1 MYHLRLHLLFLL
13 LSLSAV
19 GQQIPIQ
26 FALTDTAGIELQN
39 RTVDVKATLTSDT
52 TSFSP
57 EYQET
62 QSVTTNDFGI
72 ASFWIGEGNTTMSSS
87 NSSIN
92 TNWLNPNID
101 YFIVLQVD
109 STGFGYNDLA
119 TIRYQLPLVAVKSIN
134 ADSSAYSQSAD
145 SSLFANQS
153 DQAYTAD
160 TSLFANQSSQA
171 YHAQTTD
178 SSDFA
183 LRADTSIYS
192 SASDSSF
199 HSLVSDT
206 SQLALIA
213 EFSDTA
219 GYSINIDPGA
229 FSDSSTTNE
238 IQSLEQV
245 LAIDS
250 NANNRSIYNVKS
262 LIIGDTLISSS
273 AALSVN
279 STNAGLL
286 LPRLTKI
293 QRDVI
298 PNPEQG
304 LVVYCTDCETE
315 GRISV
320 YDGSTWELLGQ
331 TNSTGS
337 YAVISA
343 GSIDNITVSGAT
355 FNGAVSDSGGTT
367 VFAKGFCLSP
377 NPYPSLADVVI
388 GPDLLDS
395 SGVFRGRADY
405 LDRNSKYYVRA
416 YATNAAGT
424 VFGPQQEFLTEGVLA
439 VGDTFGGGIVGYIL
453 QPGDNGYD
461 PDEQHGIIVANQDY
475 GTLVDWGSCDD
486 NVKTNGAGGS
496 YLVGRTSELLFDA
509 YYNDSIWQTY
519 CPDSLDQYVSYYS
532 SLMHIVRDISWQGY
546 DDWTVGSIGDY
557 EKLFVNIVVLDSTLN
572 QPINGRHWTSTSHNA
587 TAAYRK
593 YFQYSYVAVT
603 NSLTGAINYEWR
615 LTKNE
620 TSFQQ
625 DYAIRPIRYF

>member
-1 MYHLRLHLLFLL
+1 MFRFRLLAALLFI
-13 LSLSAV
+13 STIAV
-19 GQQIPIQ
+19 SQQIPIQ

-72 ASFWIGEGNTTMSSS
+72 ASFWIGEGSTTMSSS

-92 TNWLNPNID
+92 TNWLNPNTD

-119 TIRYQLPLVAVKSIN
+119 TIRYQLPLVAVKSMN

-145 SSLFANQS
+145 
-153 DQAYTAD
+153 
-160 TSLFANQSSQA
+160 
-171 YHAQTTD
+171 
-178 SSDFA
+178 
-183 LRADTSIYS
+183 
-192 SASDSSF
+192 
-199 HSLVSDT
+199 T
-206 SQLALIA
+206 SQFALIA

-219 GYSINIDPGA
+219 GYSINIDEGA
-229 FSDSSTTNE
+229 FSDSSSTNE

-245 LAIDS
+245 LYVDS

-262 LIIGDTLISSS
+262 LTIGDTLISSS

-320 YDGSTWELLGQ
+320 YDGSTWELLSQ

-395 SGVFRGRADY
+395 SGAFRGRADY

-424 VFGPQQEFLTEGVLA
+424 VYGPQQEFLTEGVLA

-461 PDEQHGIIVANQDY
+461 PGEQHGIIVAKQLY
-475 GTLVDWGSCDD
+475 GSELDWGSCND
-486 NVKTNGAGGS
+486 NTSSNSAAGGT
-496 YLVGRTSELLFDA
+496 YYPGRTSQLIFDG
-509 YYNDSIWQTY
+509 YYNDSVWSSK
-519 CPDSLDQYVSYYS
+519 CPDSLIVYSNYYP
-532 SLMHIVRDISWQGY
+532 SLIYTIGELTWNGYTDWIVG
-546 DDWTVGSIGDY
+546 TKGDY
-557 EKLFVNIVVLDSTLN
+557 ESFAESIDV
-572 QPINGRHWTSTSHNA
+572 INSNMAQSIQANTIIWTSSSYSGDDRYSIS
-587 TAAYRK
+587 YRK
-593 YFQYSYVAVT
+593 SIT
-603 NSLTGAINYEWR
+603 NTFTGAYIWVSNWYQTDDGNSRKVW
-615 LTKNE
+615 
-620 TSFQQ
+620 
-625 DYAIRPIRYF
+625 PIRYF

>member
-1 MYHLRLHLLFLL
+1 MFRLRLHLLFLL

-72 ASFWIGEGNTTMSSS
+72 ASFWIGEGNTTVSSS

-92 TNWLNPNID
+92 TNWLNPNTD

-134 ADSSAYSQSAD
+134 ADSSE
-145 SSLFANQS
+145 
-153 DQAYTAD
+153 
-160 TSLFANQSSQA
+160 
-171 YHAQTTD
+171 
-178 SSDFA
+178 FA
-183 LRADTSIYS
+183 LRADTSEF
-192 SASDSSF
+192 SASSDSSF

-206 SQLALIA
+206 AQIALIA

-219 GYSINIDPGA
+219 GYSIDIDPGA
-229 FSDSSTTNE
+229 FSDSSSTNE

-245 LAIDS
+245 LAVDS
-250 NANNRSIYNVKS
+250 NANNTSIYNLKS
-262 LIIGDTLISSS
+262 LTIGDTLISSS
-273 AALSVN
+273 AALSIN
-279 STNAGLL
+279 SNNAGLL

-298 PNPEQG
+298 SNPEQG

-320 YDGSTWELLGQ
+320 YDGSTWELLSQ

-367 VFAKGFCLSP
+367 VFAKGFCLSSQ
-377 NPYPSLADVVI
+377 PYPTLADLVI
-388 GPDLLDS
+388 APALLDS
-395 SGVFRGRADY
+395 SGLFRGRASY
-405 LDRNSKYYVRA
+405 LERNSKYYVRA

-424 VFGPQQEFLTEGVLA
+424 VYGPQQEFLTEGLLA

-461 PDEQHGIIVANQDY
+461 PSEQHGIIVANQDY

-486 NVKTNGAGGS
+486 IVNTNGVGGS
-496 YLVGRTSELLFDA
+496 YLVGRTSELLYDA

-519 CPDSLDQYVSYYS
+519 CPDSLDQYMSYYS
-532 SLMHIVRDISWQGY
+532 SVMHIVRDINWEGFT
-546 DDWTVGSIGDY
+546 DWTVGSIGDY
-557 EKLFVNIVVLDSTLN
+557 EKVFINIAALDSIFN
-572 QPINGRHWTSTSHNA
+572 QPISGRHWTSTSKGSYYA
-587 TAAYRK
+587 DRM
-593 YFQYSYVAVT
+593 YFQYSYLAIT
-603 NSLTGAINYEWR
+603 NSLTGAVTYEWR

-620 TSFQQ
+620 SRHFN
-625 DYAIRPIRYF
+625 DNAIRPVRYF